1 MRKHYI
7 NIKTGEDTASAAQAI
22 IWHRNGDLVQV
33 NTFYDEPHKTG
44 LANVVHVPGADPA
57 KKECSAAN
65 ENRAH
70 CKHIAK
76 EIEAYAD
83 GNVYHCPE
91 CGEEIRMPDDV
102 GDKYRC
108 PHCHTVADI
117 DDYEQLSVWDFLS
130 DVFDIEYRCSSSKEY
145 RSVRIMVACG
155 GPNIYIDTADAM
167 VKLYW
172 WNERA
177 EYPLSYEA
185 RDAIDEWAEEYWN
198 CC

>member
-1 MRKHYI
+1 MKMYEC
-7 NIKTGEDTASAAQAI
+7 NKY
-22 IWHRNGDLVQV
+22 GDVV
-33 NTFYDEPHKTG
+33 NTTSATTALAWHKDGFDVIVWPNQTE
-44 LANVVHVPGADPA
+44 AHHFTIPGA
-57 KKECSAAN
+57 KRKERNAEK
-65 ENRAH
+65 ENRQH
-70 CKHIAK
+70 CEHIAK

-83 GNVYHCPE
+83 GNVYRCPE

-108 PHCHTVADI
+108 PHCHTVADV

-130 DVFDIEYRCSSSKEY
+130 DVFDIEYRCSSGKEY

-155 GPNIYIDTADAM
+155 GPNIYIDTADAL

>member
-7 NIKTGEDTASAAQAI
+7 NIRTGEDTASATQAMK
-22 IWHRNGDLVQV
+22 WHRAGDMVQV
-33 NTFYDEPHKTG
+33 NTFYNEPHKTG
-44 LANVVHVPGADPA
+44 LANVVHIPGADPV
-57 KKECSAAN
+57 KKERNAAE
-65 ENRAH
+65 ENRNH
-70 CKHIAK
+70 CKHIAL

-83 GNVYHCPE
+83 GNVYRCPE
-91 CGEEIRMPDDV
+91 CGEEIKMPDDV

-108 PHCHTVADI
+108 PHCHTAADV
-117 DDYEQLSVWDFLS
+117 DDYEQLSVWDFLN
-130 DVFDIEYRCSSSKEY
+130 DVFDIEYRCSSNKEY

-155 GPNIYIDTADAM
+155 GPNIYIDTSDAM

-177 EYPLSYEA
+177 EYPLSYDA

-198 CC
+198 C

>member
-7 NIKTGEDTASAAQAI
+7 NIRTGDDTASATQAMK
-22 IWHRNGDLVQV
+22 WHRAGDMVQV
-33 NTFYDEPHKTG
+33 NTFYNEPHKTG
-44 LANVVHVPGADPA
+44 LANVVHVPGADPV
-57 KKECSAAN
+57 KKERNADD
-65 ENRAH
+65 ENRQQ

-83 GNVYHCPE
+83 GAVYRCPD
-91 CGEEIRMPDDV
+91 CGKEIRFPDNV

-108 PHCHTVADI
+108 PHCHNVADV
-117 DDYEQLSVWDFLS
+117 DEYEQLSIWDFLN
-130 DVFDIEYRCSSSKEY
+130 DVYDVEYRVGSDKEY
-145 RSVRIMVACG
+145 RSVKIMVACG
-155 GPNIYIDTADAM
+155 GPNIYIDTASAL

-172 WNERA
+172 WTEYA

-198 CC
+198 I